1 MGTGCSHRKKDGGG
15 GIADEERLYF
25 RPACKEGGWDS
36 GIGEDL
42 FLLIAVDLM
51 PWQLRK
57 KLPAFTT
64 LWARERTEYWD
75 RDLGWDLGLLSE
87 HSHTVMKG
95 ASLALQSGYEDTRS
109 CENCFGIE

>member
-1 MGTGCSHRKKDGGG
+1 MRKGCISDQLAR
-15 GIADEERLYF
+15 
-25 RPACKEGGWDS
+25 GGWDS

-75 RDLGWDLGLLSE
+75 RDLGWDLGLP
-87 HSHTVMKG
+87 K
-95 ASLALQSGYEDTRS
+95 
-109 CENCFGIE
+109 